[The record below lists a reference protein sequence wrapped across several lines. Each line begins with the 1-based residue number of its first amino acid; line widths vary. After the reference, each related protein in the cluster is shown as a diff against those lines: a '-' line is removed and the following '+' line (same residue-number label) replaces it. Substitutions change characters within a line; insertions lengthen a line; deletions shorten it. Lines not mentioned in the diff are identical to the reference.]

1 MSDNTVAVLDSVSRF
16 LDRQHGLY
24 IDGQWRAS
32 AAEGRLAVYNPAN
45 GQQIA
50 TTADANEHDVAL
62 AVQSAHKAF
71 SEGVWAQ
78 RLPVER
84 ERILLRFA
92 DLVEQHAEELAQL
105 ETLEQGKSINIARAF
120 EVGSTLN
127 WMRYTAGL
135 ATKITGQTLDV
146 SIPMPPGAK
155 YQVYTRKEPIG
166 VVAGIV
172 PWNFPLMIGMWKV
185 MPALAA
191 GCSIVIKP
199 SETTPLTLLRIA
211 ELASEAGVPPGV
223 FNVVTGRGTVCGKAL
238 TEHPLIAKVSFTG
251 STPVGKSIARSAA
264 DRLTRVTLELGGKN
278 PAIVLKDADPQQ
290 VIEGL
295 MLPTLDLG
303 PAHAQHQ
310 WRLTGPQGE
319 RVEWEH
325 TPRLV
330 TDDMLMLRTAAIA
343 GAGIVQL
350 PAMMMRDDMLRG
362 ELVQLLPGW
371 QPQGGVVHAVYPS
384 RRGLLPAVR
393 LLLDYLGEQFA
404 SIEEE

>member
-135 ATKITGQTLDV
+135 ATKSPVKRWTSLFRCRRAPNIRF
-146 SIPMPPGAK
+146 IP
-155 YQVYTRKEPIG
+155 V
-166 VVAGIV
+166 
-172 PWNFPLMIGMWKV
+172 
-185 MPALAA
+185 
-191 GCSIVIKP
+191 
-199 SETTPLTLLRIA
+199 
-211 ELASEAGVPPGV
+211 
-223 FNVVTGRGTVCGKAL
+223 
-238 TEHPLIAKVSFTG
+238 
-251 STPVGKSIARSAA
+251 KSRSAWS
-264 DRLTRVTLELGGKN
+264 
-278 PAIVLKDADPQQ
+278 PASC
-290 VIEGL
+290 
-295 MLPTLDLG
+295 
-303 PAHAQHQ
+303 
-310 WRLTGPQGE
+310 
-319 RVEWEH
+319 
-325 TPRLV
+325 
-330 TDDMLMLRTAAIA
+330 
-343 GAGIVQL
+343 
-350 PAMMMRDDMLRG
+350 
-362 ELVQLLPGW
+362 PGT
-371 QPQGGVVHAVYPS
+371 S
-384 RRGLLPAVR
+384 R
-393 LLLDYLGEQFA
+393 
-404 SIEEE
+404 

>member
-199 SETTPLTLLRIA
+199 SKKFGPPGAKAARRRIA
-211 ELASEAGVPPGV
+211 
-223 FNVVTGRGTVCGKAL
+223 
-238 TEHPLIAKVSFTG
+238 
-251 STPVGKSIARSAA
+251 
-264 DRLTRVTLELGGKN
+264 
-278 PAIVLKDADPQQ
+278 
-290 VIEGL
+290 
-295 MLPTLDLG
+295 
-303 PAHAQHQ
+303 
-310 WRLTGPQGE
+310 
-319 RVEWEH
+319 
-325 TPRLV
+325 
-330 TDDMLMLRTAAIA
+330 
-343 GAGIVQL
+343 
-350 PAMMMRDDMLRG
+350 
-362 ELVQLLPGW
+362 
-371 QPQGGVVHAVYPS
+371 
-384 RRGLLPAVR
+384 
-393 LLLDYLGEQFA
+393 
-404 SIEEE
+404 

>member
-32 AAEGRLAVYNPAN
+32 AAEDRLAVYNPAN

-50 TTADANEHDVAL
+50 TTADTNEHDVAL

-84 ERILLRFA
+84 ERILLRYA

-199 SETTPLTLLRIA
+199 SETTPLTLLRMA
-211 ELASEAGVPPGV
+211 ELASEAAC
-223 FNVVTGRGTVCGKAL
+223 RRAC
-238 TEHPLIAKVSFTG
+238 
-251 STPVGKSIARSAA
+251 STWSPAAAPCAAR
-264 DRLTRVTLELGGKN
+264 R
-278 PAIVLKDADPQQ
+278 
-290 VIEGL
+290 
-295 MLPTLDLG
+295 
-303 PAHAQHQ
+303 
-310 WRLTGPQGE
+310 
-319 RVEWEH
+319 
-325 TPRLV
+325 
-330 TDDMLMLRTAAIA
+330 
-343 GAGIVQL
+343 
-350 PAMMMRDDMLRG
+350 
-362 ELVQLLPGW
+362 
-371 QPQGGVVHAVYPS
+371 
-384 RRGLLPAVR
+384 
-393 LLLDYLGEQFA
+393 
-404 SIEEE
+404 